1 MVNQIYILVL
11 ICNMKLC
18 IKFFYVPL
26 KDAFLSGS
34 VMTCAQG
41 TSVEQVYHQLFGKI
55 PTDLFLQDYLNSRC

>member
-1 MVNQIYILVL
+1 
-11 ICNMKLC
+11 MKLC
-18 IKFFYVPL
+18 VQSFYVPL

>member
-1 MVNQIYILVL
+1 MQLFIES
-11 ICNMKLC
+11 
-18 IKFFYVPL
+18 FYAPL